1 MQARRMPALRLLD
14 QSSRGFGLAVA
25 RVQPGVSRTQAE
37 AATQAAVQH
46 LWPGAGRPGNI
57 SPLIRLLEG
66 CRAGLTA
73 YVNGPRISTRGS
85 GDVLRRERYRSD
97 AARSISNRCERDN
110 DDTEAA
116 ILLTAASSALRSRL
130 ESPAR
135 GTSYM
140 KTVRTASGSS
150 LSAGD

>member
-1 MQARRMPALRLLD
+1 MSATCRLVEHD
-14 QSSRGFGLAVA
+14 RY
-25 RVQPGVSRTQAE
+25 
-37 AATQAAVQH
+37 AVQGNGYDEPVGQYQTVAVPDAAIDGTVR
-46 LWPGAGRPGNI
+46 LPGPDASPMI
-57 SPLIRLLEG
+57 SSHVADAVCSTIW
-66 CRAGLTA
+66 RAGLTA

-140 KTVRTASGSS
+140 KT
-150 LSAGD
+150 